1 MRDISELSSLEAEE
15 SLLAS
20 CLTHSTTITAT
31 QAVIKAAAIIGEADF
46 YRQTNGLIWRAL
58 LEIVHNGDAPD
69 IVTLHQQLIQDKN
82 LKRVGGISTVTH
94 LGSLEPTAANIEKYA
109 KTVLDYSKRRQM
121 VETSELLRADAFD
134 FDKETSSALGQ
145 AQERLT
151 DAAIADGGANV
162 LNMLEAVARYESETL
177 VRRSKGETDALSTG
191 FCDLD
196 EALTGGFHP
205 SQLIVLAARPGMGKS
220 ALALNVASNIC
231 KNGGSVVY
239 FSLEMSLT
247 QQLDR
252 LFASMGTYTMNEIK
266 RPGELNLA
274 QWNAVHDRLKQLGK
288 YRFDLDTRGGLTPA
302 AVQSKAMM
310 LQAQR
315 GLDLIII
322 DHIQLMASEHHY
334 RERTAEITEIS
345 GRLKQVAMKLHVP
358 ILALSQL
365 SRAVEGRGDK
375 VPQLSDLRES
385 GSIEQDADVVMLLWR
400 DSYYSKNS
408 SDRKASLILAKVRE
422 GRTGEI
428 PLSWFP
434 QFARFSNGTWR
445 D

>member
-1 MRDISELSSLEAEE
+1 MKPVLGLPPFRLPASEQLHAEDPAVHEPSLREAADEDLALWLAEE
-15 SLLAS
+15 EHVEVTALLR
-20 CLTHSTTITAT
+20 
-31 QAVIKAAAIIGEADF
+31 EADVLRRRRDLALVEADAVEGVLREEF
-46 YRQTNGLIWRAL
+46 REAVRAL
-58 LEIVHNGDAPD
+58 EVDVDLIAHLCRTVVNG
-69 IVTLHQQLIQDKN
+69 
-82 LKRVGGISTVTH
+82 
-94 LGSLEPTAANIEKYA
+94 Y
-109 KTVLDYSKRRQM
+109 
-121 VETSELLRADAFD
+121 
-134 FDKETSSALGQ
+134 Q
-145 AQERLT
+145 AC
-151 DAAIADGGANV
+151 I
-162 LNMLEAVARYESETL
+162 
-177 VRRSKGETDALSTG
+177 
-191 FCDLD
+191 
-196 EALTGGFHP
+196 
-205 SQLIVLAARPGMGKS
+205 
-220 ALALNVASNIC
+220 
-231 KNGGSVVY
+231 
-239 FSLEMSLT
+239 SLT

-274 QWNAVHDRLKQLGK
+274 QWKAVHDQLKQLGK

-322 DHIQLMASEHHY
+322 DHIQLMASDHHY
-334 RERTAEITEIS
+334 TERTAEVTEIS

-408 SDRKASLILAKVRE
+408 SDRKASLILGKVRE

-428 PLSWFP
+428 PLTWFP
-434 QFARFSNGTWR
+434 QFAKFSNGTWGE
-445 D
+445 